1 MSYTKSKH
9 FIKSKLRE
17 ETSLVSAQSEF
28 ERDDDDPLSIRSLSI
43 TSLGIIFALLT
54 FLLPSISI
62 LIGRPFSLGNE
73 IIFNHNFEKDDDDPL
88 SIRSLSITSLGII
101 FAFLT
106 IFLPSISILIG
117 RPLSQGNEIIH
128 NHDFKKDGP

>member
-1 MSYTKSKH
+1 MSYTKSKQL
-9 FIKSKLRE
+9 IQSKSSE
-17 ETSLVSAQSEF
+17 ESSYGFARSDF
-28 ERDDDDPLSIRSLSI
+28 ERDDDDPLSIR
-43 TSLGIIFALLT
+43 
-54 FLLPSISI
+54 
-62 LIGRPFSLGNE
+62 R
-73 IIFNHNFEKDDDDPL
+73 
-88 SIRSLSITSLGII
+88 LSITSLGII

>member
-1 MSYTKSKH
+1 LSYTRSKQFIQSKS
-9 FIKSKLRE
+9 SE
-17 ETSLVSAQSEF
+17 ESSHGSARNDF
-28 ERDDDDPLSIRSLSI
+28 ER
-43 TSLGIIFALLT
+43 
-54 FLLPSISI
+54 
-62 LIGRPFSLGNE
+62 
-73 IIFNHNFEKDDDDPL
+73 DDDDPL

-106 IFLPSISILIG
+106 IVLPSISILIC

>member
-9 FIKSKLRE
+9 FIKSKLSE
-17 ETSLVSAQSEF
+17 ESSLGSAQSDF

-62 LIGRPFSLGNE
+62 LIGRPFYEGNE
-73 IIFNHNFEKDDDDPL
+73 IIFNRN
-88 SIRSLSITSLGII
+88 
-101 FAFLT
+101 
-106 IFLPSISILIG
+106 
-117 RPLSQGNEIIH
+117 
-128 NHDFKKDGP
+128 FKKDGS

>member
-9 FIKSKLRE
+9 FIKSKLSE
-17 ETSLVSAQSEF
+17 ESSLGSLQSDF
-28 ERDDDDPLSIRSLSI
+28 ER
-43 TSLGIIFALLT
+43 
-54 FLLPSISI
+54 
-62 LIGRPFSLGNE
+62 
-73 IIFNHNFEKDDDDPL
+73 DDDDPL

-117 RPLSQGNEIIH
+117 RPFSSGNEVIY
-128 NHDFKKDGP
+128 NKDFKKDGS

>member
-1 MSYTKSKH
+1 MSYTKSKQ
-9 FIKSKLRE
+9 FTQSKSRE
-17 ETSLVSAQSEF
+17 ESPHGSARSDF
-28 ERDDDDPLSIRSLSI
+28 ERDDDDHLSIRSLS
-43 TSLGIIFALLT
+43 L
-54 FLLPSISI
+54 
-62 LIGRPFSLGNE
+62 
-73 IIFNHNFEKDDDDPL
+73 
-88 SIRSLSITSLGII
+88 TSLGII